1 MEYEETQP
9 VASNREFHA
18 LTSEHLMS
26 NVDFAREGVSKALGN
41 VAGFAS
47 TTEIAPQEPKH
58 ESIESLTPHRE
69 LMLISRAII
78 HYRDGYRED
87 RIGLYEE
94 STPLMPE
101 IIKSSDTKESF
112 DLAA

>member
-9 VASNREFHA
+9 IANNREFHA

-47 TTEIAPQEPKH
+47 SAEVVAQEPTP

-78 HYRDGYRED
+78 HYRNGYRED
-87 RIGLYEE
+87 RIGLYED

-101 IIKSSDTKESF
+101 ILKSSDAKDSF